1 MTFCSPLP
9 MLAVASF
16 VNLRTLYISPHN
28 ISDDLVECFG
38 DMPRLRNV
46 QVVTNAYT
54 EAVAPPVD
62 YR

>member
-1 MTFCSPLP
+1 

-16 VNLRTLYISPHN
+16 VNLRTLCISPHN

-54 EAVAPPVD
+54 EAVAPPAAEWLGGSSVE
-62 YR
+62 

>member
-1 MTFCSPLP
+1 